1 MNKIVII
8 FVAIL
13 VILGSSIYIYT
24 STPKSPLPNISYIG
38 MSRNMVIDTLV
49 NKPVLDRKT
58 NKNLIA
64 IPYAN
69 FFTIKGKYDIQN
81 NSYAMQQPIWDV
93 NFIYAKNYIRGGYY
107 FYRLFFN
114 EDGIVENQKA
124 LFASDGFLW
133 L

>member
-1 MNKIVII
+1 MNKIILIFIAI
-8 FVAIL
+8 FVIF
-13 VILGSSIYIYT
+13 GGIYIYT
-24 STPKSPLPNISYIG
+24 LPPKSPLPNINYIG
-38 MSRNMVIDTLV
+38 MSRSAVIDTLV

-69 FFTIKGKYDIQN
+69 FFTIKDKDDIQN
-81 NSYAMQQPIWDV
+81 NPYAMQQPIWDV
-93 NFIYAKNYIRGGYY
+93 NFIYTRNYIRGGYY
-107 FYRLFFN
+107 FFRLFFN
-114 EDGIVENQKA
+114 KDGIVENQKV